1 MQAVKY
7 EPESIKMQELLTDCV
22 REMKANLDH
31 KKVDCQ
37 LEIDPDCI
45 VYADK
50 AMMHTVFR
58 NLIINAIKFS
68 FPGGTIRIS
77 SASSDHTS
85 TIRVSDEGI
94 GIQPEIQQKLFNANE
109 VASTPGTTGESG
121 SGLGLVICKEFLER
135 SHGAIRVESEPGNGS
150 TFVVTLPDSLPD
162 INASASP

>member
-1 MQAVKY
+1 
-7 EPESIKMQELLTDCV
+7 
-22 REMKANLDH
+22 MKANLDH

-37 LEIDPDCI
+37 LEIDPNCI

-77 SASSDHTS
+77 SESSAKGC
-85 TIRVSDEGI
+85 TIRVTDEGI

-109 VASTPGTTGESG
+109 VVSTPGTTGESG

-135 SHGAIRVESEPGNGS
+135 NHGDIHVESEPGNGS
-150 TFVVTLPDSLPD
+150 SFVVTLPAL
-162 INASASP
+162 SPVE